1 MNTLFRLL
9 RVQQWYKNIILFIPL
24 VFSLN
29 LFHTEL
35 LLKYVIG
42 FFSLAFVSSSY
53 YIINDI
59 IDRNRDKLHP
69 EKKHRPIAAGKVS
82 VGLASFVS
90 FLCLT
95 LAVYLAT
102 FINLPFLYT
111 VLFMFVYILAYS
123 LFLKHEAF
131 VDILVVAFNFVIR
144 TIAGI
149 FILEVNFIS
158 PWIISCTFFLALLVL
173 AGKRRAELTTLK
185 QEASS
190 HRKTLQ
196 IYTSQT
202 LDVLLGVSMSFL
214 LLAFALYSVLN
225 DRELL
230 LMSMPVTVYILLHY
244 LNAVYTS
251 NAQARN
257 PELFLRDWR
266 ILVSL
271 FLWFI
276 LIVLALYL

>member
-1 MNTLFRLL
+1 MTTLFQLL

-42 FFSLAFVSSSY
+42 FFSLAFVSYSY

-82 VGLASFVS
+82 VGLASLIS
-90 FLCLT
+90 FLCLA

-102 FINLPFLYT
+102 FFNRPFLYT

-158 PWIISCTFFLALLVL
+158 PWIISCTFFLARSEE
-173 AGKRRAELTTLK
+173 RR
-185 QEASS
+185 
-190 HRKTLQ
+190 
-196 IYTSQT
+196 
-202 LDVLLGVSMSFL
+202 V
-214 LLAFALYSVLN
+214 
-225 DRELL
+225 
-230 LMSMPVTVYILLHY
+230 
-244 LNAVYTS
+244 
-251 NAQARN
+251 
-257 PELFLRDWR
+257 
-266 ILVSL
+266 
-271 FLWFI
+271 
-276 LIVLALYL
+276 